1 MTLMAAEGHLMPTKD
16 IWLVGEMTLNAYQR
30 ESRGTA
36 IYPAQRTTDGLT
48 YATLALCGET
58 GELANK
64 LKKHLRAGTQPD
76 PDVLSDELG
85 DVLWYV
91 AAVAHE
97 LGKDLESVARENI
110 EKLAKRKA
118 ESRLVG

>member
-1 MTLMAAEGHLMPTKD
+1 MNQYQPFNTIE
-16 IWLVGEMTLNAYQR
+16 VESMTLNEYQYQ
-30 ESRGTA
+30 SRGTA
-36 IYPAQRTTDGLT
+36 VYPAQRTTDGLT

-64 LKKHLRAGTQPD
+64 LKKHLRAGTKPD
-76 PDVLSDELG
+76 VDVLSDELG

-97 LGKDLESVARENI
+97 LGKSLESVARENI

-118 ESRLVG
+118 EARLAG